1 MLTLK
6 YINNLLTKVFFIK
19 FRARFKELIVFP
31 TFNSKIL
38 LSFLPVGRQAIL
50 IFDNL
55 QLFVMKQ
62 FSAVLI
68 LCTISITL
76 FSQSTAIRV
85 YDIFQ
90 SNCVNCHSNANPRAG
105 LDLEGSGSSKTAK
118 ALSVYNNLVG
128 KTASNN
134 TAAAKGYQLVHP
146 GRVDKSFLF
155 KKINRGLDMDM
166 ELEGGEND
174 PMPLSSSLTDVEKEL
189 IRQWILFGAP
199 TEGEVIKETVLKEYY
214 ESGKGRA
221 SFPEGAPPAPDPSEG
236 FQIKMGPFFIDPSGE
251 DEFYSKF
258 QLDNT
263 AEIEVKRLDIKMST
277 SSHHFIIYD
286 YDSAANDVP
295 AGFRRSQ
302 DHTQDVS
309 FVATVQESQDIT
321 LPKNTAFKWG
331 KNHVLDLNSHTI
343 NYLADNIYQNEVY
356 INIYTQPLGTAK
368 QEIQADLVP
377 YPWINI
383 PNNGNEI
390 THSSSVRF
398 PGKLFVWNI
407 AGHTHRYGTGYKI
420 WLNDS
425 NGNRDEL
432 IYDGACPRGVP
443 NCVAPFFDY
452 QHIPTLTFDEFL
464 PINFS
469 HGITHEATWI
479 NDGPESVRWGST
491 SQDEMMLFAMLYVT
505 DTTGLGIGNVSTP
518 TFNLENPLNEIVVM
532 PNPMQEMTTI
542 VLPNDIGAINFRLV
556 DMLGKEIQQLA
567 NFQNK
572 FIQINRDNLPS
583 GMYLFTVENEIG
595 QSFTGKILME

>member
-1 MLTLK
+1 
-6 YINNLLTKVFFIK
+6 
-19 FRARFKELIVFP
+19 
-31 TFNSKIL
+31 
-38 LSFLPVGRQAIL
+38 
-50 IFDNL
+50 
-55 QLFVMKQ
+55 MKQ
-62 FSAVLI
+62 LSTILV
-68 LCTISITL
+68 LCTFSLIL
-76 FSQSTAIRV
+76 FSQSTSLRV

-90 SNCVNCHSNANPRAG
+90 SKCVNCHSNDNPRAG
-105 LDLEGSGSSKTAK
+105 LDLEGIGSTKTAR

-128 KTASNN
+128 KNAGNN

-155 KKINRGLDMDM
+155 KKINQGLDLDM
-166 ELEGGEND
+166 ELESGEND
-174 PMPLSSSLTDVEKEL
+174 PMPLSGSLTNVEKEL

-199 TEGEVIKETVLKEYY
+199 REGEVIKETVLQEYY
-214 ESGKGRA
+214 EGGMGRSA
-221 SFPEGAPPAPDPSEG
+221 FPEGAPPAPDPSEG

-251 DEFYSKF
+251 DEYYTKY
-258 QLDNT
+258 QLDNST
-263 AEIEVKRLDIKMST
+263 DIEVKRIDIKMAT

-286 YDSAANDVP
+286 YASNASGVP
-295 AGFRRSQ
+295 AGFRRDQ

-309 FVATVQESQDIT
+309 FVATVQESQDIV
-321 LPKNTAFKWG
+321 LPKRTAFKWG

-368 QEIQADLVP
+368 QEIQAELVP

-398 PGKLFVWNI
+398 PGKLFVWSI

-420 WLNDS
+420 WLNDAG
-425 NGNRDEL
+425 GNPEEL

-443 NCVAPFFDY
+443 DCVAPFYDY

-469 HGITHEATWI
+469 HGVTHEAKWI
-479 NDGPESVRWGST
+479 NDGPESVRWGPT
-491 SQDEMMLFAMLYVT
+491 SQDEMMLFGMLFVT
-505 DTTGLGIGNVSTP
+505 DTMGLGIGNVTTSTI
-518 TFNLENPLNEIVVM
+518 NLENPLEEIVVM
-532 PNPMQEMTTI
+532 PNPMKEMTNI
-542 VLPNDIGAINFRLV
+542 VLPDNIGAINFKLV
-556 DMLGKEIQQLA
+556 DMLGKKIQQLT
-567 NFQNK
+567 NFRNK
-572 FIQINRDNLPS
+572 FIQINRNSLPS